1 VLLEEFQL
9 TLQVMLGV
17 LMVVVISTDM
27 MDLTGIKFLELLL
40 ISVLV
45 LIMMFGLLTLLITFI
60 A

>member
-1 VLLEEFQL
+1 MHLGHRLVVLLEEFQL

-17 LMVVVISTDM
+17 LMVVVAFIVT

-45 LIMMFGLLTLLITFI
+45 LMEMFGL
-60 A
+60 